1 MSSFPDHLHAL
12 LYPRAYPHPVRAVD
26 LIETH
31 VSWVLLTVRRI
42 RAAVAH
48 AVNE

>member
-26 LIETH
+26 LTAAQVAPAE
-31 VSWVLLTVRRI
+31 LVRRI
-42 RAAVAH
+42 RAAVPH